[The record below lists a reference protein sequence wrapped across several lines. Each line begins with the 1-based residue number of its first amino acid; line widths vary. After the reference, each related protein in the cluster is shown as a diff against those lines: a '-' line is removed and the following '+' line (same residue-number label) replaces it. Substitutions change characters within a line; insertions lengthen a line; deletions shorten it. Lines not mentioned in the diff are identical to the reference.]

1 MSKNECNDLR
11 VPLTKRYAYRS
22 KWYNKSQAEAVF
34 MSAAM
39 FLGATNKMIK
49 RWYDELTEKNKK

>member
-1 MSKNECNDLR
+1 MAKNKCDDLR
-11 VPLTKRYAYRS
+11 VPLTKRYTYRS

-39 FLGATNKMIK
+39 FLGATNKMIN
-49 RWYDELTEKNKK
+49 RWYDELMTKNQK